1 MLDGPISHRCP
12 AVQGSNA
19 ALRQRDVAGGSSTI
33 YRASS
38 RITKLSGIIGGQG
51 QYQAGAASVGARP
64 PAAGDGHQPQPDV
77 SLREERDTETL
88 GARSSR
94 LEWRAAPIPSTP
106 SFTAGGRACDEAA

>member
-1 MLDGPISHRCP
+1 M
-12 AVQGSNA
+12 
-19 ALRQRDVAGGSSTI
+19 RQRDVAGGSSTI

-88 GARSSR
+88 RARSSTGVEGSADSVYP
-94 LEWRAAPIPSTP
+94 LVH
-106 SFTAGGRACDEAA
+106 GREVCV